1 MNNNTDTENFFGFGD
16 SDVSDVDFFTVGE
29 EEDQNLEKTNP
40 KPEDKSK
47 VEEEQEEEEDDD
59 LFVEAEQDQ
68 EEEEDEDDEDD
79 SSKTNPNDEE
89 VLEGKFIN
97 TLSLLKEKGLVDY
110 ELEEGEVLT
119 EERASEILEDGLDNL
134 FEDRIEELFEGTPDL
149 LKEMNKFVLKG
160 GSLDTFLN
168 TIAKQNS
175 TCITADIDLEK
186 EENQILVVRKGL
198 EEEGYDD
205 EYITS
210 QIEFLKDSKRLE
222 SIAGKHFKKWDDNR
236 KVEQAAILKSQ
247 EDAKIREKN
256 QRREL
261 KTKVSIFLKETEEVG
276 GFIVTPKERKALPDY
291 MSDRSVKL
299 ENGNQITSM
308 QRDLMR
314 VLNSPTGS
322 VQIAKLLK
330 NATETGELNFDEIN
344 KNTETKV
351 TKQVRDNVRR
361 SKQSIVKS
369 AESKN
374 SRKKLKLADYFD

>member
-1 MNNNTDTENFFGFGD
+1 MNDNTDTEDFFGFGD
-16 SDVSDVDFFTVGE
+16 SDVSDVDFFAVAE
-29 EEDQNLEKTNP
+29 EENQDLEKTNP

-59 LFVEAEQDQ
+59 LFGEAEQDQ

-79 SSKTNPNDEE
+79 SSKANPNDEE
-89 VLEGKFIN
+89 VLEGKSIN

-119 EERASEILEDGLDNL
+119 EEKASEILEDGLDNL

-160 GSLDTFLN
+160 GNLDTFLN

-175 TCITADIDLEK
+175 TGITADIDLEK

-198 EEEGYDD
+198 EEEGHDD
-205 EYITS
+205 EYITA
-210 QIEFLKDSKRLE
+210 QIDFLKDSKRLE

-247 EDAKIREKN
+247 DEAKIREKN

-261 KTKVSIFLKETEEVG
+261 KTKVSTFLKETEEVG
-276 GFIVTPKERKALPDY
+276 GFIVTPKDRKALPDY

-369 AESKN
+369 AEGKN